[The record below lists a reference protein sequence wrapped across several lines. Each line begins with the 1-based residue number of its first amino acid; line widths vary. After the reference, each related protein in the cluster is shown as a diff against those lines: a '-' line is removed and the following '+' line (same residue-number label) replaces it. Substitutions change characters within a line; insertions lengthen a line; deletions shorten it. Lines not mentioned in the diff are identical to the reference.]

1 MGWVLYVAT
10 MSGCGRP
17 GCGDAASA
25 TVGFDGARRAAWLHP
40 LDEPEATGRLC
51 QRHADSFRVPKG
63 WRFFDYRQPEATA
76 DVGKPRPVTR
86 SKGQPQ
92 PTLVAAPGIDVDDL
106 LDVHT
111 PLLERAFRGAQA
123 S

>member
-1 MGWVLYVAT
+1 MT
-10 MSGCGRP
+10 GCGRP
-17 GCGDAASA
+17 GCGAPASA

-51 QRHADSFRVPKG
+51 QRHADSFRVPNG
-63 WRFFDYRQPEATA
+63 WRFFDYRRPEAA
-76 DVGKPRPVTR
+76 RD
-86 SKGQPQ
+86 
-92 PTLVAAPGIDVDDL
+92 VAAPAIHVDDL

-111 PLLERAFRGAQA
+111 PLLERAFRGARA